1 MNKAFAEIH
10 NSLLQRYQFA
20 IEQGNTHEVSA
31 RITLRTGLRKMIELA
46 HSCEDI
52 DALID
57 LQRRYSNL
65 RDNGTIPRP
74 I

>member
-10 NSLLQRYQFA
+10 NSLLQRYRFA
-20 IEQGNTHEVSA
+20 LEQGNTHEVSA
-31 RITLRTGLRKMIELA
+31 RITLRTGLKKMIELA

-52 DALID
+52 EALVD
-57 LQRRYSNL
+57 LQRRYNDL
-65 RDNGTIPRP
+65 RDNDTIPQP